1 MLALLLGP
9 AAAFA
14 QLTTSST
21 MTPQQLVQNVLLGP
35 GVTASN
41 ITYSG
46 DPQALGTF
54 GGFTNMGIANGV
66 IMTTGTISTTSPDGP
81 AGPNNSSSA
90 GVDNGY
96 PGDSYLDA
104 LVAPVMTFNA
114 AVLEFDFI
122 PNSDTIKFRYVFGSE
137 EYMEY
142 VNAGYNDAFAFVL
155 SGVSTPLAPINI
167 ARVPNSSIPVTIDN
181 VNLFSNLSYYF
192 DNGNGTGTG
201 TAPDGP
207 FIQYDGFTVP
217 LMAKYPVICGETYH
231 IKLVIGDAG
240 DGIYD
245 SGVFLEAG
253 SFSASN
259 NTINI
264 TSDVPNG
271 INDSTLY
278 EGCNMGYFIFDRGQ
292 NNVSQADTL
301 YFTISGSATSG
312 TDYSGFGNNVIF
324 AVGADSAMV
333 SVSAL
338 LDQVPEGTE
347 TITITWTYT
356 NPCTG
361 NTVTDSQTLYLV
373 DTPPLTVT
381 ASNDTSV
388 TCPGAPVQLTATAG
402 GGGPGGYNYSWSSGG
417 NTSTITV
424 TPVTTTTYTV
434 TVTDNCGSAA
444 VTETVTITISDYQPM
459 QVTASPNTAICLNDQ
474 AEIGVSV
481 TGGLPGYTY
490 SWSNSGGSSDTVLV
504 SPGTTT
510 NYTITV
516 TDACG
521 ISATGQVQVV
531 VNSVSAD
538 FSFPAPKSFTVEFT
552 NLSSSNASSYWWDFG
567 DGESSTEENP
577 SHAYPDTGLYA
588 VMLVAISPEGCMDT
602 TWNVLDM
609 QPEMFFYFP
618 NSFTPNGDGLND
630 VFTGV
635 GIGIRDYNMKIFNRW
650 GEMIFESNNIRQGWD
665 GRTKSG
671 EAQQDVYVVVFDVK
685 AKNNVDKKKLI
696 GHVTLI
702 R

>member
-14 QLTTSST
+14 QLTTSNA

-46 DPQALGTF
+46 DPQAIGTF
-54 GGFTNMGIANGV
+54 GGFTNIGISNGI

-81 AGPNNSSSA
+81 AGPNNSSSS
-90 GVDNGY
+90 GLDNNF
-96 PGDSYLDA
+96 PGDSYLDGIA
-104 LVAPVMTFNA
+104 GVPTFNA

-155 SGVSTPLAPINI
+155 SGVSTPLAPVNI
-167 ARVPNSSIPVTIDN
+167 ARLPNSTVPVTIDN
-181 VNLFSNLSYYF
+181 VNLFANQSYYY
-192 DNGNGTGTG
+192 DNGDGTGTG

-207 FIQYDGFTVP
+207 FIQYDGFTVA
-217 LMAKYPVICGETYH
+217 LMAKYPVVCGETYH
-231 IKLVIGDAG
+231 IKLAIADAG

-259 NTINI
+259 NVVNI

-271 INDSTLY
+271 VNDSTIY
-278 EGCNMGYFIFDRGQ
+278 EGCSVGYFIFDRGA
-292 NNVSQADTL
+292 NNTSTADTL
-301 YFTISGSATSG
+301 YYTISGSATSG

-324 AVGADSAMV
+324 PVGTDSALV
-333 SVSAL
+333 SVSAF
-338 LDQVPEGTE
+338 LDQLPEGTE
-347 TITITWTYT
+347 TITLTWTYT

-361 NTVTDSQTLYLV
+361 NTTSDSHTMYIV

-388 TCPGAPVQLTATAG
+388 TCPGAPVQLVATAG

-417 NTSTITV
+417 STPAITV
-424 TPVTTTTYTV
+424 TPLATTTYTV
-434 TVTDNCGSAA
+434 TVTDNCGSAP
-444 VTETVTITISDYQPM
+444 VTETVTITIANYQPM
-459 QVTASPNTAICLNDQ
+459 QITTSPNTSICRYDQ
-474 AEIGVSV
+474 AEMAVSV
-481 TGGLPGYTY
+481 TGGLPAYTY

-504 SPGTTT
+504 SPGSTT
-510 NYTITV
+510 NYTVTV

-521 ISATGQVQVV
+521 ISTTGQVTVT
-531 VNSVSAD
+531 VNSVAAN
-538 FSFPAPKSFTVEFT
+538 FSFPVPKSFTVPFT
-552 NLSSSNASSYWWDFG
+552 NLSSSNAISYWWDFG

-577 SHAYPDTGLYA
+577 QHTYLDTGLFVVSLIA
-588 VMLVAISPEGCMDT
+588 TSPEGCTDT
-602 TWNVLDM
+602 AWQVIDM

-650 GEMIFESNNIRQGWD
+650 GELIFESNNIRQGWD
-665 GRTKSG
+665 GRTSSG
-671 EAQQDVYVVVFDVK
+671 EAQQDVYVVLFDVK
-685 AKNNVDKKKLI
+685 AKNNVDKKRLI